1 MPEKQQEEENEVEAL
16 KEVGDIE
23 NHPNYR
29 FIPKG
34 YHEWKQEGY
43 YLICRSCELEHA
55 VWLGKDHLLTGIK
68 EDGKPIIKKRS
79 ELFKRNSQ
87 SI

>member
-1 MPEKQQEEENEVEAL
+1 MQSKPLTEEENEVEAL
-16 KEVGDIE
+16 SEAGDF
-23 NHPNYR
+23 NHPNFR

-43 YLICRSCELEHA
+43 FIICRSCDLEHA
-55 VWLGKDHLLTGIK
+55 VWIGKDYLLVGIK

-79 ELFKRNSQ
+79 EL
-87 SI
+87 

>member
-1 MPEKQQEEENEVEAL
+1 MLEKQLKEENEVEAL

-23 NHPNYR
+23 NHPSYR

-34 YHEWKQEGY
+34 YHEWRQEGGY
-43 YLICRSCELEHA
+43 IICRSCELEHA
-55 VWLGKDHLLTGIK
+55 VWIGMDKILVGLNK
-68 EDGKPIIKKRS
+68 DGKPILKNRDDY
-79 ELFKRNSQ
+79 FKRNSQ